1 MSTERSSI
9 SLPNRYP
16 FRLGAYLLFVL
27 IAASNIFIFQL
38 YCKTVI
44 ADRNLLEQDFLGYY
58 TAASLPR
65 TSIYDINRQRE
76 LQTSLLGKPYG
87 VPAGVLLFNH
97 PPFLVPVVRLL
108 NNGNYFESYQRWAA
122 LLFAISV
129 ACSVIIYLWLRD
141 AGHTVL
147 VSTLSAF
154 TALLFYPSYR
164 SIEIGTDT
172 SVALLAVLLWAFFL
186 IKDKDRAAG
195 LALSLTLIKPHLA
208 IILGAATLARSRRAF
223 LMFLTGGVVLTS
235 VSMFYVGLK
244 GILDLV
250 QNIKFSANGEALGV
264 FFVKQYSFMGLLARL
279 GMSRTVVA
287 MVGWLAFGLIV
298 VLVSVYRTTSSETW
312 IGVVLLLA
320 VFFAPNLHFHDLAL
334 LLLPM
339 TLIARRV
346 RGQPAALIFFPLS
359 PLLILAVGLTVA
371 SYSMQVIAAVVLG
384 GLKQRRD
391 SYSDLDDQHA
401 LI

>member
-1 MSTERSSI
+1 MPSTKSERSGLHALLLFI
-9 SLPNRYP
+9 AIFAAN
-16 FRLGAYLLFVL
+16 LFVL
-27 IAASNIFIFQL
+27 QL
-38 YCKTVI
+38 YWKTFVG
-44 ADRNLLEQDFLGYY
+44 DRNLLNQDFLGYY

-129 ACSVIIYLWLRD
+129 TCSVIIYLLLRD

-346 RGQPAALIFFPLS
+346 RGQLAPLIFFPLS

-384 GLKQRRD
+384 GLKQRRH